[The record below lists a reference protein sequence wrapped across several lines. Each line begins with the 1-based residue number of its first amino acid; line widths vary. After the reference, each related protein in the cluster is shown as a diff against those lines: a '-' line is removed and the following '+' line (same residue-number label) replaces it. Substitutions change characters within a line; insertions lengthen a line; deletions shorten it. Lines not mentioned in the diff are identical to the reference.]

1 MILYLSKLETN
12 VSTCRDDDMDYQN
25 GPNPLADSLRAMI
38 RWTSFGNFLIRH
50 NPARPLIM
58 KYYGSIMNRYIQG
71 AMTKRWAEY
80 KAGKA
85 HGALKRSKSA
95 ISLALEGYLK
105 GIDNKG
111 IDGAELD
118 QHFAAYSQYQ
128 IRLFLFAGHDT
139 TTGSLVYSLHMLAK
153 YPEVLRRVQEE
164 HTSVFG
170 PDPAEAGNRLRE
182 NPALVNQLPYTLAV
196 IKETMRIYAPS
207 GAVRDGV
214 PGRPLIDRHG
224 TNFPTEGIHIS
235 IMHSAIH
242 DNPRLWPRVREF
254 VPERW
259 LVEPGHPL
267 HPPHGAWR
275 AFEVGPRNCIGQ
287 TLALMELRLTL
298 VMVAR
303 KFSIKPAYD
312 EWDSIKPKG
321 LLERMGL
328 SKQDANAVDGDR
340 AYPIERGGGHP
351 KDQYPCRVTVL

>member
-1 MILYLSKLETN
+1 MY
-12 VSTCRDDDMDYQN
+12 YQN
-25 GPNPLADSLRAMI
+25 DPNPLADSLRAMI
-38 RWTSFGNFLIRH
+38 GWTSFGNFFIRY
-50 NPARPLIM
+50 NPIRPLIM
-58 KYYGSIMNRYIQG
+58 KYYGGIMNRYIQK
-71 AMTKRWAEY
+71 AMVQRWSEY
-80 KAGKA
+80 KAERA
-85 HGALKRSKSA
+85 HRAQKRSKSA

-105 GIDNKG
+105 RLDNKG
-111 IDGAELD
+111 LDGADLD

-170 PDPAEAGNRLRE
+170 PDPKETANRLRE
-182 NPALVNQLPYTLAV
+182 NPALISQLPYTLAV

-214 PGRPLIDRHG
+214 PGRYLTDRHG
-224 TNFPTEGIHIS
+224 TSFPTEGIHIS

-242 DNPRLWPRVREF
+242 DNPRLWPLVREF

-259 LVEPGHPL
+259 LSEPGDPL

-303 KFSIKPAYD
+303 TFSIKPAYE
-312 EWDSIKPKG
+312 EWDDIKPKS
-321 LLERMGL
+321 LLERMSL
-328 SKQDANAVDGDR
+328 SKQGPNTVDGDR